1 MNEDKKSIKEKLFN
15 QMMMCF
21 SELEQ
26 GEITEEEMVDT
37 LIKIYKDEKNR
48 A

>member
-1 MNEDKKSIKEKLFN
+1 MNEDKKLMEEKFFN

-26 GEITEEEMVDT
+26 GEITEKEMVDT
-37 LIKIYKDEKNR
+37 LIKIYKDEKKR

>member
-1 MNEDKKSIKEKLFN
+1 MNEDKKSMEEKFFN

-26 GEITEEEMVDT
+26 GEITEKEMVDT
-37 LIKIYKDEKNR
+37 LIKTYKDEENR